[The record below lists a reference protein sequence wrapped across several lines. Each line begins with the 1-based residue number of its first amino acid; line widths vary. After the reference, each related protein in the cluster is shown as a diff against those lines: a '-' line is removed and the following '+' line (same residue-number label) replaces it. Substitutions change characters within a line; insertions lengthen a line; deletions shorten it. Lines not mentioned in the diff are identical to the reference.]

1 MKYFVL
7 VILSS
12 LFTSCNLENIEN
24 KLNKTSIRKQFVY
37 EISDNVYNSKDIIKF
52 EIKENYS
59 LWNDSYTFID
69 ENKSFRNKYKNSDDI
84 FIKNRLIEI
93 ARKFYMLKNSL
104 DLSKASI
111 FNIEIFNLDKDEV
124 QIPAVNNAHIEKITL
139 INNKQIFHLKGQ
151 EMINDIT
158 FEATYLYSINDGFI
172 EVELKNGNEIYKI
185 NLVNN

>member
-7 VILSS
+7 VILAS

-104 DLSKASI
+104 DLSKA
-111 FNIEIFNLDKDEV
+111 
-124 QIPAVNNAHIEKITL
+124 
-139 INNKQIFHLKGQ
+139 
-151 EMINDIT
+151 
-158 FEATYLYSINDGFI
+158 
-172 EVELKNGNEIYKI
+172 
-185 NLVNN
+185 